1 MVTDMIEERKMAFS
15 MSSLEAEE
23 QFLHPL
29 KVEEDISIVSGSLFR
44 RRR

>member
-1 MVTDMIEERKMAFS
+1 MITDMTEVRKMAYS
-15 MSSLEAEE
+15 MSSLEVEE

-29 KVEEDISIVSGSLFR
+29 KIEEDISIVSGSLFR